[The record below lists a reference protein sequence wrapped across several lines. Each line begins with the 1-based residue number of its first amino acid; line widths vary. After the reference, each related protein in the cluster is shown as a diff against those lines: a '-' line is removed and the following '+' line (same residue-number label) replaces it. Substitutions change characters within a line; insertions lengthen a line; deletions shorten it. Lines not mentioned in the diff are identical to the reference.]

1 MIICAVE
8 PSATLKAVLYEI
20 VSAICTV
27 GLSLGVTAE
36 LSVISKLI
44 ITLLMFVGRV
54 GSISV
59 ALALG
64 ERKNI
69 PPIDLPTEKIM
80 IGERRY

>member
-1 MIICAVE
+1 M
-8 PSATLKAVLYEI
+8 
-20 VSAICTV
+20 

-59 ALALG
+59 ALAFG
-64 ERKNI
+64 ERKNT

-80 IGERRY
+80 IG